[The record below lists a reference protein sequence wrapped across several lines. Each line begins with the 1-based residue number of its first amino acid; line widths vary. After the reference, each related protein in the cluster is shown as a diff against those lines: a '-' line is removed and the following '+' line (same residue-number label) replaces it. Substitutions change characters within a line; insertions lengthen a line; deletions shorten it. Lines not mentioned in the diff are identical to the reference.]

1 MKYLI
6 RLVLLAVVGYLAVL
20 LYNSIQE
27 PIIFEKKKEAI
38 YTEVKERL
46 HLIKDAQ
53 MAFKEGNKRY
63 ANNFSELINHI
74 DTAEFVLIS
83 KRDSSFLYYN
93 KVYRE
98 KQEKIVTIVDTLGF
112 VSIKDSVF
120 NNDDNLLK
128 NLASIPTSKKGD
140 KFEMKTSL
148 VKKGSLNV
156 PTLLVKAKKEV
167 LLEGLNKR
175 LIANKADDLTIGS
188 LEEVHL
194 NGNW

>member
-6 RLVLLAVVGYLAVL
+6 RLVLLAVVGYLAVQ